1 MGAKEGMTMKN
12 TCLLSEDSK
21 TYLCCFYQI
30 LDEMIQ
36 GMTTAGLNQS
46 ISHNFVV
53 QMIPHH
59 KAAIQMSNNI
69 LRFTEN
75 SFVRRVAQRIIEE
88 QTQGIG
94 RMEEALAVCNQLTN
108 PQMDLRLYQ
117 RRMDLIY
124 REMYAKMGSALESN
138 ALAAIFM
145 REMIPHH
152 QGAIRM
158 AENALKYD
166 VCTELVPILRSI
178 IVQQR
183 QGVAQMRGLLNRMG
197 CRRS

>member
-1 MGAKEGMTMKN
+1 MKN

-36 GMTTAGLNQS
+36 GMTTAGLTQS
-46 ISHNFVV
+46 ISHNFIV

-59 KAAIQMSNNI
+59 RAAIQMSNNV

-75 SFVRRVAQRIIEE
+75 SAVRRVAQRIIEE
-88 QTQGIG
+88 QTQGIAQ
-94 RMEEALAVCNQLTN
+94 MEDALCACTQLTN
-108 PQMDLRLYQ
+108 PRMDLRLYQ

-124 REMYAKMGSALESN
+124 REMYAGMGAAPESN
-138 ALAAIFM
+138 ALAAVFM

-158 AENALKYD
+158 AENTLKYD

-178 IVQQR
+178 VSQQR
-183 QGVAQMRGLLNRMG
+183 QGVAQMRTLLSRMG
-197 CRRS
+197 CRRG

>member
-1 MGAKEGMTMKN
+1 MKN

-30 LDEMIQ
+30 LDEMVQ
-36 GMTTAGLNQS
+36 GMTTAGLTRS
-46 ISHNFVV
+46 ISHNFIA
-53 QMIPHH
+53 QMVPHH
-59 KAAIQMSNNI
+59 RAAIQMSSNV

-75 SFVRRVAQRIIEE
+75 QTVRRIAQRIIDE
-88 QTQGIG
+88 QTQGIDQ
-94 RMEEALAVCNQLTN
+94 MEAIMAACEQLTN
-108 PQMDLRLYQ
+108 SQMDLRLYQ

-124 REMYAKMGSALESN
+124 REMYAKMGSAPEIN
-138 ALAAIFM
+138 ALASVFM

-152 QGAIRM
+152 QGAVRM

-178 IVQQR
+178 ITQQR
-183 QGVAQMRGLLNRMG
+183 QGIGRMRALLTRMG
-197 CRRS
+197 CQG

>member
-1 MGAKEGMTMKN
+1 MKN

-94 RMEEALAVCNQLTN
+94 RLEEALAACNQLTN

-138 ALAAIFM
+138 ALAAIFT

-183 QGVAQMRGLLNRMG
+183 QGAAQMRGLLNRMG

>member
-1 MGAKEGMTMKN
+1 MKN

-46 ISHNFVV
+46 ISHNFIV
-53 QMIPHH
+53 QMVPHH
-59 KAAIQMSNNI
+59 RAAIQMSNNI

-75 SFVRRVAQRIIEE
+75 SAVRRIAQRIIEG
-88 QTQGIG
+88 QTQGISQ
-94 RMEEALAVCNQLTN
+94 MEEALSICNQLTN

-124 REMYAKMGSALESN
+124 REMYAKMGCTPESN

-166 VCTELVPILRSI
+166 ICTELVPILRSI
-178 IVQQR
+178 ITQQR
-183 QGVAQMRGLLNRMG
+183 QGVAQMRGLLSRMG
-197 CRRS
+197 CRRA

>member
-1 MGAKEGMTMKN
+1 MKN

-36 GMTTAGLNQS
+36 SMTTVGLSQS
-46 ISHNFVV
+46 ISHNFIA
-53 QMIPHH
+53 QMVPHH
-59 KAAIQMSNNI
+59 RAAIQMSNNV

-75 SFVRRVAQRIIEE
+75 NAVRRIAQRIIEE

-94 RMEEALAVCNQLTN
+94 QMDEALSICNQLTN
-108 PQMDLRLYQ
+108 PQVDLRLYQ

-124 REMYAKMGSALESN
+124 REMYAKMGSAPESN
-138 ALAAIFM
+138 ALAAVFM

-152 QGAIRM
+152 HGAIRM

-166 VCTELVPILRSI
+166 ICTELVPILRSI
-178 IVQQR
+178 ITQQR
-183 QGVAQMRGLLNRMG
+183 QGVAQMRALLNRMG
-197 CRRS
+197 CRHT

>member
-1 MGAKEGMTMKN
+1 MKN

-36 GMTTAGLNQS
+36 GMTTACLNQS
-46 ISHNFVV
+46 ISHNFIV
-53 QMIPHH
+53 QMVPHH
-59 KAAIQMSNNI
+59 RAAIQMSGNI

-75 SFVRRVAQRIIEE
+75 SNLRRLAQRIIDR
-88 QTQGIG
+88 QTKGIG
-94 RMEEALAVCNQLTN
+94 QMEDALAACSQLTN
-108 PQMDLRLYQ
+108 PQVDLRLYQ
-117 RRMDLIY
+117 RRMDLIH
-124 REMYAKMGSALESN
+124 REMYAGMGSAPESN
-138 ALAAIFM
+138 ALAAIYM

-166 VCTELVPILRSI
+166 ICTELVPILRSI
-178 IVQQR
+178 VVQQR
-183 QGVAQMRGLLNRMG
+183 QEVGQMRSLLGRMG
-197 CRRS
+197 CRQR

>member
-1 MGAKEGMTMKN
+1 MKN

-36 GMTTAGLNQS
+36 GMTTARLNQS

-59 KAAIQMSNNI
+59 KASIQMSNNI

-75 SFVRRVAQRIIEE
+75 SFVRRIAQRIIEE

-124 REMYAKMGSALESN
+124 REMYSQMGSTLESN

>member
-1 MGAKEGMTMKN
+1 MTMKN

-46 ISHNFVV
+46 ISHNFIV
-53 QMIPHH
+53 QMVPHH
-59 KAAIQMSNNI
+59 RAAIQMSNNI

-75 SFVRRVAQRIIEE
+75 SAVRRIAQRIIEG
-88 QTQGIG
+88 QTQGISQ
-94 RMEEALAVCNQLTN
+94 MEEALSICNQLTN

-124 REMYAKMGSALESN
+124 REMYAKMGCTPESN

-166 VCTELVPILRSI
+166 ICTELVPILRSI
-178 IVQQR
+178 ITQQR

-197 CRRS
+197 CRRA

>member
-1 MGAKEGMTMKN
+1 MKN

-36 GMTTAGLNQS
+36 GMTTARLNQS

-59 KAAIQMSNNI
+59 KASIQMSNNI

-75 SFVRRVAQRIIEE
+75 SFVRRIAQRIIEE
-88 QTQGIG
+88 QIQGIG
-94 RMEEALAVCNQLTN
+94 RMEEALGTCNQLTN

>member
-1 MGAKEGMTMKN
+1 MKN

-36 GMTTAGLNQS
+36 GMTTAGLTQS
-46 ISHNFVV
+46 ISHNLIA

-59 KAAIQMSNNI
+59 RAAIRMATNI

-75 SFVRRVAQRIIEE
+75 SSLRRIAQRIIDQ

-94 RMEEALAVCNQLTN
+94 QMEEGLSACTQLTN
-108 PQMDLRLYQ
+108 SQMDLRLYQ

-124 REMYAKMGSALESN
+124 REMYAQMGSAPENNRLGSV
-138 ALAAIFM
+138 FM

-178 IVQQR
+178 VTQQR
-183 QGVAQMRGLLNRMG
+183 QGVTQMRTLLQRMDCQRG
-197 CRRS
+197 

>member
-1 MGAKEGMTMKN
+1 MKN

-145 REMIPHH
+145 REMIFHH

-183 QGVAQMRGLLNRMG
+183 QGVVQMRGLLNRMG

>member
-1 MGAKEGMTMKN
+1 MKN
-12 TCLLSEDSK
+12 TCLLGEDSK

-36 GMTTAGLNQS
+36 GMTTAGLTQS
-46 ISHNFVV
+46 ISHNFIA

-59 KAAIQMSNNI
+59 RAAIRMSTNI

-75 SFVRRVAQRIIEE
+75 SSLRRIAQRIIDQ
-88 QTQGIG
+88 QTKGIG
-94 RMEEALAVCNQLTN
+94 QMEEALAACTQLTN

-124 REMYAKMGSALESN
+124 REMYAQMGSAPENNRLGSV
-138 ALAAIFM
+138 FM

-152 QGAIRM
+152 QGAIQM
-158 AENALKYD
+158 ADNALKYD

-178 IVQQR
+178 VIQQR
-183 QGVAQMRGLLNRMG
+183 QGVAQMRTLLRHMDCQRG
-197 CRRS
+197 

>member
-1 MGAKEGMTMKN
+1 MKN

-46 ISHNFVV
+46 ISHNFIV

-94 RMEEALAVCNQLTN
+94 RLEEALAACNQLTN

-138 ALAAIFM
+138 ALAAIFT

-183 QGVAQMRGLLNRMG
+183 QGAAQMRGLLNRMG

>member
-1 MGAKEGMTMKN
+1 MKN

-30 LDEMIQ
+30 LDEMVQ
-36 GMTTAGLNQS
+36 GMTTAGLTRS
-46 ISHNFVV
+46 ISHNFIA

-59 KAAIQMSNNI
+59 RAAIRMSNNI
-69 LRFTEN
+69 LRFSEN
-75 SFVRRVAQRIIEE
+75 QAVRRIAQRIIDE

-94 RMEEALAVCNQLTN
+94 QMEESMAACEQLTN
-108 PQMDLRLYQ
+108 PQTDLRLYQ

-124 REMYAKMGSALESN
+124 REMYAKMGSAPESN
-138 ALAAIFM
+138 ALSAIFL

-152 QGAIRM
+152 QGAVRM

-178 IVQQR
+178 VIQQR
-183 QGVAQMRGLLNRMG
+183 RGIGQMRALLTRMG
-197 CRRS
+197 CQGE

>member
-1 MGAKEGMTMKN
+1 MKN

-75 SFVRRVAQRIIEE
+75 SAVRRIAQRIIEG
-88 QTQGIG
+88 QTQGISQ
-94 RMEEALAVCNQLTN
+94 MEEALSICNQLTN

-124 REMYAKMGSALESN
+124 REMYAKMGCTPESN

-178 IVQQR
+178 ITQQR
-183 QGVAQMRGLLNRMG
+183 QGVAQMRGLLSRMG
-197 CRRS
+197 CRRA

>member
-1 MGAKEGMTMKN
+1 MKN

-94 RMEEALAVCNQLTN
+94 RLEEALAACNQLTN

-138 ALAAIFM
+138 ALAAIFT

-166 VCTELVPILRSI
+166 VCTELVPILCSI
-178 IVQQR
+178 AAQQR
-183 QGVAQMRGLLNRMG
+183 REIAQTRTLLSRLE
-197 CRRS
+197 CQR

>member
-1 MGAKEGMTMKN
+1 MKN

-36 GMTTAGLNQS
+36 GMTTAGLTQS
-46 ISHNFVV
+46 ISHNFIA
-53 QMIPHH
+53 QMIPHRR
-59 KAAIQMSNNI
+59 AAIRMSTNI

-75 SFVRRVAQRIIEE
+75 SSLRRIAQRIIDQ
-88 QTQGIG
+88 QTQSISQ
-94 RMEEALAVCNQLTN
+94 MEEALSACTQLTN
-108 PQMDLRLYQ
+108 PQVDLRLYQ

-124 REMYAKMGSALESN
+124 REMYAQMGSAPENNRLGSV
-138 ALAAIFM
+138 FM

-178 IVQQR
+178 VAQQR
-183 QGVAQMRGLLNRMG
+183 QGVTQMRTLLRRMDCQRG
-197 CRRS
+197 

>member
-1 MGAKEGMTMKN
+1 MKN

-36 GMTTAGLNQS
+36 GMTTAGLTQS
-46 ISHNFVV
+46 ISHNFIA
-53 QMIPHH
+53 QMTPHH
-59 KAAIQMSNNI
+59 RAAIRMATNI

-75 SFVRRVAQRIIEE
+75 SNLRRTAQHIIDQ
-88 QTQGIG
+88 QTQGIS
-94 RMEEALAVCNQLTN
+94 RMEKALTAGAKLTN
-108 PQMDLRLYQ
+108 SQMDLRLYQ

-124 REMYAKMGSALESN
+124 REMYAQMGSAPESN
-138 ALAAIFM
+138 RLAAVFM

-178 IVQQR
+178 VAQQR
-183 QGVAQMRGLLNRMG
+183 QGVAQMRTLLRRMDCQRG
-197 CRRS
+197 

>member
-1 MGAKEGMTMKN
+1 MKN

-75 SFVRRVAQRIIEE
+75 SFVRRIAQRIIEE
-88 QTQGIG
+88 Q
-94 RMEEALAVCNQLTN
+94 A
-108 PQMDLRLYQ
+108 
-117 RRMDLIY
+117 
-124 REMYAKMGSALESN
+124 
-138 ALAAIFM
+138 
-145 REMIPHH
+145 
-152 QGAIRM
+152 
-158 AENALKYD
+158 
-166 VCTELVPILRSI
+166 
-178 IVQQR
+178 QQ
-183 QGVAQMRGLLNRMG
+183 
-197 CRRS
+197 

>member
-1 MGAKEGMTMKN
+1 MKN

-21 TYLCCFYQI
+21 NYLCCFYQT
-30 LDEMIQ
+30 LDGMVQ

-46 ISHNFVV
+46 ISHNFIV
-53 QMIPHH
+53 QMLPHRR
-59 KAAIQMSNNI
+59 AAIQMSNNI

-75 SFVRRVAQRIIEE
+75 SAVRRIAQRIIQE
-88 QTQGIG
+88 QTRSISQ
-94 RMEEALAVCNQLTN
+94 MEEALSICSQLAN
-108 PQMDLRLYQ
+108 SQMDLRLYQ

-124 REMYAKMGSALESN
+124 REMYAKMGSAPESN

-152 QGAIRM
+152 QGAICM

-166 VCTELVPILRSI
+166 ICTELVPILRSI
-178 IVQQR
+178 ITQQR
-183 QGVAQMRGLLNRMG
+183 QGVAQMRSLLNRMG
-197 CRRS
+197 CRRA

>member
-1 MGAKEGMTMKN
+1 MKN

-36 GMTTAGLNQS
+36 RMTTAGLSQS
-46 ISHNFVV
+46 ISHNFIV
-53 QMIPHH
+53 QMVPHH
-59 KAAIQMSNNI
+59 RAAIQMSNNV

-75 SFVRRVAQRIIEE
+75 NAVRRIAQRIIEE

-94 RMEEALAVCNQLTN
+94 QMDEALSICSQLTN
-108 PQMDLRLYQ
+108 PQVDLRLYQ

-124 REMYAKMGSALESN
+124 REMYGKMGSAPENN
-138 ALAAIFM
+138 ALAAVFM
-145 REMIPHH
+145 QEMIPLHH
-152 QGAIRM
+152 GAIRM

-166 VCTELVPILRSI
+166 ICTDLVPILRSTI
-178 IVQQR
+178 TQQR
-183 QGVAQMRGLLNRMG
+183 QGVAQMRALLNRMG
-197 CRRS
+197 CRRT

>member
-1 MGAKEGMTMKN
+1 MRN

-46 ISHNFVV
+46 ISHNFIV

-59 KAAIQMSNNI
+59 KAAIQTSNNI

-75 SFVRRVAQRIIEE
+75 SFVRRIAQRIIEE
-88 QTQGIG
+88 QTQGIS
-94 RMEEALAVCNQLTN
+94 RMEEALGTCNQLTN

-145 REMIPHH
+145 REMIFHH

-183 QGVAQMRGLLNRMG
+183 QDVAQMRGLLNRMG